1 VAITAKRL
9 MAFLGESTGEAPAFF
24 TCIWRGRAEQFGS
37 DPGIKQWTV
46 RDENSAHGTLKVFT
60 ETIRLFC
67 HSICK
72 ADDVRDRSSKKAGT
86 PS

>member
-1 VAITAKRL
+1 

-60 ETIRLFC
+60 ETIR
-67 HSICK
+67 
-72 ADDVRDRSSKKAGT
+72 
-86 PS
+86 